1 MYAKGEKAVCKHIV
15 VYVLTD
21 YHASRLQRENPLKKR
36 INRVGLTVS
45 TRLGKAVVRSRVR
58 RILRAAYQKLEK
70 ERDIK
75 KGKLIVIAARDA
87 AAQAKSTDI
96 YADLLYAC
104 RKLSLFVHENEK
116 QNHPKECKQDGKP
129 ENV

>member
-1 MYAKGEKAVCKHIV
+1 
-15 VYVLTD
+15 
-21 YHASRLQRENPLKKR
+21 
-36 INRVGLTVS
+36 
-45 TRLGKAVVRSRVR
+45 
-58 RILRAAYQKLEK
+58 LEK

-96 YADLLYAC
+96 YADLLYAW
-104 RKLSLFVHENEK
+104 RKLSLFAGENAK
-116 QNHPKECKQDGKP
+116 QNRKQDGKP